1 MAAIR
6 HKKKPDLGYH
16 TVSKLTVIS
25 RLASVDKFNDALAIL
40 KSNDENYEK
49 WNSVLAIRSDDLI
62 AQGLIQAV
70 GLDPDVILAKE

>member
-16 TVSKLTVIS
+16 TVSRLTIIT
-25 RLASVDKFNDALAIL
+25 RLEEAGKFNDARAIL
-40 KSNDENYEK
+40 EANKLNYEK
-49 WNSVLAIRSDDLI
+49 WNSVLEIRSTDSVAI
-62 AQGLIQAV
+62 GLIQAV